1 MGPALNRSSELQ
13 LFEHSDVID
22 NTRRNNVCFLP
33 ATATYISIFI
43 MHGQL
48 NVRREKYAP
57 FKLRFIAVIG
67 YVSSHITDLL
77 LASV

>member
-1 MGPALNRSSELQ
+1 MSPALNRSSELQ
-13 LFEHSDVID
+13 CFEHSDVID

-33 ATATYISIFI
+33 ATATYILYFYAC
-43 MHGQL
+43 QL
-48 NVRREKYAP
+48 NVRRERYAP
-57 FKLRFIAVIG
+57 FKLQFLAVIG